1 MSISSEI
8 STQLDL
14 SPFLSQFQDFLA
26 REKALYI
33 EGDQNRHFKIIN
45 ELDNYEFKAPSKVKK
60 LNSALAYL
68 KKQGQLNLE
77 DIFEF
82 VKIVRYFRYLQKFD
96 FDGSLGAWIHG
107 IDIHLD
113 FDEIDRY
120 FDAKGE
126 FKEDLDEDLYAMN
139 LRLKQLKDQLSASMK
154 RILFTKKLEMYLVD
168 RQVHFLNGEECL
180 LLRPGFNHY
189 LKGNIVGRSSSGF
202 FYVSPDSI
210 SNLKAQV
217 NSVKQEKEA
226 KLYTYAVAFSSSMHK
241 MHGFLVFM
249 NKSFDIFDHY
259 QARILFARSKNLHIL
274 KAQKTSEIILNEF
287 KHPALSNAKSVSL
300 DFSKSVLMIT
310 GVNAG
315 GKTML
320 LKAILSAAYLAKY
333 LIPMPINPKNSVI
346 GSFKNIEAIID
357 DPQNVKNDIS
367 TFAGRM
373 LSFAKLFNEENML
386 LGVDEIELGTDS
398 DEAAALFKAMIEA
411 LMKRGV
417 KIVITT
423 HHKRLASLMALND
436 EVALMA
442 AMYDEKNRKP
452 TYEFLQG
459 IVGKS
464 YAFETALRYGVPLSI
479 VNEAKV
485 VYGDNHE
492 KLNALIER
500 SSELERSLQDKHKK
514 LDKELEAVYEQ
525 KKELKD
531 AKENIYNDLKQEKFT
546 LDQAYKKAIKEAKTA
561 VKAKDEKELHRALN
575 RANTELPKTKAP
587 HTKVSTDHF
596 FKVGDAVQYRKSRGI
611 ITSMKKKEATVEV
624 EGMKLRVKLVELK
637 PTQKELLKK
646 KEHSI
651 VTIDTQKRSGLK
663 LDLHGLRGDE
673 AVEKLDVFLS
683 DALMA
688 GWDEVLIY
696 HGIGT
701 GKLAYAVKEFLKVH
715 PSVKKFSDAPAH
727 MGGFGAKIV
736 EL

>member
-1 MSISSEI
+1 MSISTEI

-14 SPFLSQFQDFLA
+14 GPFLSQFQDFLA
-26 REKALYI
+26 REKPLFI

-45 ELDNYEFKAPSKVKK
+45 ELDAYEFKAPPKVKK
-60 LNSALAYL
+60 LNSALGYL
-68 KKQGQLNLE
+68 KKQGQLNLY

-82 VKIVRYFRYLQKFD
+82 VKMVRYFRYLQKFD
-96 FDGSLGAWIHG
+96 FDGSLGSWIHG
-107 IDIHLD
+107 IEMHLE
-113 FDEIDRY
+113 FDEIDLY
-120 FDAKGE
+120 FDASGE
-126 FKEDLDEDLYAMN
+126 FKEDLDEDLYMMN
-139 LRLKQLKDQLSASMK
+139 ARLKQLKDQLSASMK
-154 RILFTKKLEMYLVD
+154 RILFTKKLEPYLVD
-168 RQVHFLNGEECL
+168 RQVHFLNDEECL

-189 LKGNIVGRSSSGF
+189 LKGNIVGRSSAGF
-202 FYVSPDSI
+202 FYVSPESI

-226 KLYTYAVAFSSSMHK
+226 KLYEYAARFSSSMQK
-241 MHGFLVFM
+241 MHGFLLFI
-249 NKSFDIFDHY
+249 NRTFDTFDHY

-274 KAQKTSEIILNEF
+274 KAQKSSSIVLNEF
-287 KHPALSNAKSVSL
+287 KHPALSNAKAVSL

-333 LIPMPINPKNSVI
+333 LIPMPINPKDSVI
-346 GSFKNIEAIID
+346 GTFKNIEAIID

-373 LSFAKLFNEENML
+373 LSFAKLFSEDNML

-398 DEAAALFKAMIEA
+398 DEAAALFKAMLEA
-411 LMKRGV
+411 LIKRGV

-485 VYGDNHE
+485 VYGENHE

-500 SSELERSLQDKHKK
+500 SSELERSLQDKHRE
-514 LDKELEAVYEQ
+514 LDKQLEAVYEE
-525 KKELKD
+525 KKSLKD
-531 AKENIYNDLKQEKFT
+531 AKENIYNDLKKEKFT
-546 LDQAYKKAIKEAKTA
+546 LEKAYNKAIKEAKTA
-561 VKAKDEKELHRALN
+561 VKAKDEKELHRVLN
-575 RANTELPKTKAP
+575 RANEELPKTQP

-596 FKVGDAVQYRKSRGI
+596 FKVGDAVQYRKSRGT
-611 ITSMKKKEATVEV
+611 ITSMKKKEAMIEV
-624 EGMKLRVKLVELK
+624 EGMKLRVKIVELK

-646 KEHSI
+646 RHDSI
-651 VTIDTQKRSGLK
+651 VTIETEKRSGLK
-663 LDLHGLRGDE
+663 LDLHGLRGEE

-683 DALMA
+683 DALMS

-727 MGGFGAKIV
+727 MGGFGAKV
-736 EL
+736 VQL